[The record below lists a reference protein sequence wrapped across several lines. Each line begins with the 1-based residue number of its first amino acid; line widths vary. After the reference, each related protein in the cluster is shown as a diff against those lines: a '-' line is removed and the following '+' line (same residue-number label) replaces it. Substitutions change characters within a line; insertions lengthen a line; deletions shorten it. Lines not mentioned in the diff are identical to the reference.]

1 MSESKTLGSELKRNA
16 RKVRQGLVTSNKMDK
31 TVVVEIERRVRHPL
45 YGKTVLKSKK
55 FKAHD
60 LVGCDQGDLVEI
72 METKPLSRTKRWRV
86 VRIIEKV
93 K

>member
-1 MSESKTLGSELKRNA
+1 
-16 RKVRQGLVTSNKMDK
+16 MDK
-31 TVVVEIERRVRHPL
+31 TVVVEVERRVRHAL

-60 LVGCDQGDLVEI
+60 LIGCDQGDLVEI
-72 METKPLSRTKRWRV
+72 METRPLSRTKRWRV
-86 VRIIEKV
+86 TRIIEKV

>member
-1 MSESKTLGSELKRNA
+1 MSGTDTQVIRSS

-31 TVVVEIERRVRHPL
+31 TVVVEVERRVRHPL

-60 LVGCDQGDLVEI
+60 LLGCDAGDLVEI
-72 METKPLSRTKRWRV
+72 METRPFSRTKRWRV
-86 VRIIEKV
+86 TRIIEKV